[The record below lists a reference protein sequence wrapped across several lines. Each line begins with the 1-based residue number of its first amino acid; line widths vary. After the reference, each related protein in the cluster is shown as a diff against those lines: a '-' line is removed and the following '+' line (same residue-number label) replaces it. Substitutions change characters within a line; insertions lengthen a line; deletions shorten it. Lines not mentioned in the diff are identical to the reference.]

1 MKKRFLCSLI
11 CIVMLLG
18 MFPTVSLVTTAETG
32 YLTEEEIEKLT
43 PASEATPDDGIYA
56 YKIDSVDEL
65 IAAAATEF
73 VTHKNITDSSFTSAT
88 NYVHQKFYESE
99 KSLRGDFSTL
109 DTIYITADLDIAAWS
124 AANPDENFAELYDG
138 FNANKNFF
146 TTLLVNIDG
155 QGHTITGFT
164 DNHAIFSCDIIGT
177 VKNLN
182 VANATVSATDIYSSG
197 DVSNAVLCRRSGVGG
212 VSIEN
217 VHMDNCHL
225 TTAGNRAGL
234 YIMYPYGANRNLTLK
249 NCSINKSSVTDTAA
263 NANGVGLFTGDF
275 GGNYFKA
282 YNCIAANSV
291 VTVQNPHTGD
301 DGSALLFGTF
311 DNGGAIKSITF
322 DNIASFNNILI
333 APDAS
338 KMGIIS
344 TFANAKNAPVVA
356 TNIYAV
362 NNQIKAAA
370 DAQAV
375 PLSNLFMV
383 VYDSYVK
390 SVSATNTVTDY
401 PVGMVFGQVTG
412 VDKTAVNKGASS
424 NLTLPMAIA
433 LMNGNASAN
442 GTAYIDWAVT
452 ESSIGVSAGDPYI
465 ASFQLEDDNLHFMA
479 DAQGKITFTAEQKEL
494 LAAHKWYLGTK
505 AATVDFDDLTLTANA
520 AYTLLPLPDY
530 SIDYPNASGVQFP
543 DPTHQ
548 LRMKNTV
555 SAIPLTFSALLNLE
569 EGERGVIA
577 GNSYSAGSY
586 THGKGRFTFY
596 ITEDGT
602 PCLQWATTDNT
613 YYRYLAN
620 DLNLQGKGW
629 NHLTAVFDPELDTIE
644 WYLNGALC
652 QVTTDAT
659 ITPKIPYQQIKIGG
673 TYAFTKDSTTQTS
686 TYNSSYFTG
695 ELGYVSLWSSLRT
708 AEEIAAEAAA
718 LQANA
723 TAVPT
728 AGEGLLGSWSFAGNG
743 DVLTTTYADRSAN
756 GNDVAPYCEMI
767 NDYDEN
773 YLKEQGISTE
783 IEKGDYSIVVMPDIQ
798 NMVRDYGGPS
808 SAYFESYLQWIV
820 DHKEEYNILAYMNMG
835 DLTHNQGGTTEDY
848 TTEWETV
855 RDTFAKTLDQS
866 GIAGVPMRGNH
877 DRTAYYNEYIDYDHY
892 ASQEWFGGVY
902 EEGYLDNSYWYIE
915 TEDEN
920 RKYLVFSLGWS
931 AHGKAMANSDG
942 MGDPDNAIESDI
954 SEDPDL
960 MAWVNE
966 VIDAHPEH
974 NVIFTAH
981 NGITYTGAWTANGQG
996 MYDNI
1001 LSQHDNIVLSS
1012 YGHIS
1017 APTVVERTD
1026 PRGDGV
1032 EFSSL
1037 LVDFQHLDQYAGPF
1051 GMIAIL
1057 TFNYDSD
1064 EVAVNWHSVRYD
1076 SLYRADSQYTI
1087 NVPHVQ
1093 SSAALRAAI
1102 ADTEALF
1109 ENDYSADSWTALQA
1123 TIADAQ
1129 EVLNDEAATQTD
1141 YDNAEAAIRQAITNL
1156 VDEHTCVWVNCTLLN
1171 AEEHQ
1176 YVCISNKEHTR
1187 TEAHVMDSNGEAC
1200 TLCPYADKGG
1210 DVNGDG
1216 TTNLLDVAIFLR
1228 RLSGRDYKG
1237 TMNTRTFFLN
1247 GDNTADMADA
1257 VLMLRLAAGWD
1268 ELICLAP
1275 KDVEILYN
1283 ELTMTYYYNYT
1294 VE

>member
-1 MKKRFLCSLI
+1 MKNRLLCALI
-11 CIVMLLG
+11 CLSMLLG
-18 MFPTVSLVTTAETG
+18 MIPAVSLVTTAETG

-43 PASEATPDDGIYA
+43 PASKAELDDGINA

-65 IAAAATEF
+65 IAAAAVERVGTAH
-73 VTHKNITDSSFTSAT
+73 VITQDTYSIDS
-88 NYVHQKFYESE
+88 NYIHEKYVES
-99 KSLRGDFSTL
+99 SVIDRGDYSTL
-109 DTIYITADLDIAAWS
+109 DTIYITADLDITAWS
-124 AANPDENFAELYDG
+124 AANPDKSFAELFDG
-138 FNANKNFF
+138 FNADGGGN
-146 TTLLVNIDG
+146 TTMAVNLNG
-155 QGHTITGFT
+155 LGHTITGFT
-164 DNHAIFSCDIIGT
+164 DNHALICGDLIGS
-177 VKNLN
+177 VKNLTLTDAK
-182 VANATVSATDIYSSG
+182 VETAILGDGDGFYSAAI
-197 DVSNAVLCRRSGVGG
+197 LCQRTGVGG
-212 VSIEN
+212 ALIEN
-217 VHMDNCHL
+217 VHMDNCHM
-225 TTAGNRAGL
+225 TTAALRAGL
-234 YIMYPYGANRNLTLK
+234 FVRRPYGAGEDLTFV
-249 NCSINKSSVTDTAA
+249 NCSINNSSITSTYEKAQ
-263 NANGVGLFTGDF
+263 GVGLFLGDF

-282 YNCIAANSV
+282 YNCIAANST
-291 VTVQNPHTGD
+291 VTVPSIKTAD
-301 DGSALLFGTF
+301 DGSALLFGTV
-311 DNGGAIKSITF
+311 DNGGQVKSVVF
-322 DNIASFNNILI
+322 DNVASFNNTFITN
-333 APDAS
+333 DTTTV
-338 KMGIIS
+338 GIIAS
-344 TFANAKNAPVVA
+344 FGNVRYAPVTA
-356 TNIYAV
+356 TNTYAFGNV
-362 NNQIKAAA
+362 TKTAA
-370 DAQAV
+370 DAEEV
-375 PLSNLFMV
+375 PLTTLYLDAYN
-383 VYDSYVK
+383 YIK
-390 SVSATNTVTDY
+390 SIDTKNNVTDAA
-401 PVGMVFGQVTG
+401 VTMAVNKALSSG
-412 VDKTAVNKGASS
+412 KTAVNKGASS

-442 GTAYIDWAVT
+442 GTAYTDWAVT

-543 DPTHQ
+543 DSTHQ

-555 SAIPLTFSALLNLE
+555 SATPLTFSALLNLE
-569 EGERGVIA
+569 EGEWGVIA

-652 QVTTDAT
+652 QVTTNAT
-659 ITPKIPYQQIKIGG
+659 ITPTTPYQQIKIGG

-686 TYNSSYFTG
+686 TYNTSCFTG

-773 YLKEQGISTE
+773 YLKEQGINTE

-848 TTEWETV
+848 VAEWETV

-866 GIAGVPMRGNH
+866 GIAGLPMRGNH

-942 MGDPDNAIESDI
+942 MGDPDNKIESDI

-966 VIDAHPEH
+966 VIAAHPEH

-981 NGITYTGAWTANGQG
+981 NGMNYNGAWSVNGQG

-1001 LSQHDNIVLSS
+1001 LSKNDNIVLST
-1012 YGHIS
+1012 YGHVS

-1129 EVLNDEAATQTD
+1129 EVLNDEAATQAD
-1141 YDNAEAAIRQAITNL
+1141 YDNAETAIRQAITDL

-1200 TLCPYADKGG
+1200 TLCPFSPKGG
-1210 DVNGDG
+1210 DVNEDG
-1216 TTNLLDVAIFLR
+1216 ATNLLDVMIFLR
-1228 RLSGRDYKG
+1228 RLAGKDYNG
-1237 TMNTRTFFLN
+1237 TMDLRAFFLN

-1268 ELICLAP
+1268 ELVSMPPEDA
-1275 KDVEILYN
+1275 EILYN
-1283 ELTMTYYYNYT
+1283 EETMSYYYN
-1294 VE
+1294 VA